1 MRYRVV
7 DFQNTV
13 SFFWA
18 MRILVLCIF
27 LFCYFPSF
35 TQGEVVGDAED
46 TYMEDVSRV
55 HFFEANFSMYSPLD
69 AFSEKISRDFLYGF
83 SIAYLLQLQK
93 EKPSFLGF
101 EAFHMN
107 LGVFNK
113 NYDVVVGNETLELS
127 GKVASNALG
136 LNVIYRHY
144 PPLKWKRFEPYFEG
158 QFGMKFLY
166 SYLSETGAFLDEE
179 PYENFD
185 FLTTNWVLTYGGAFG
200 TQIHISD
207 FYYLNLKTSY
217 HFAVSGEYERR
228 LTENLDMIDFPQE
241 AFETVQSSTNM
252 IKIDLGMTFLF

>member
-1 MRYRVV
+1 MRVLILCV
-7 DFQNTV
+7 IL
-13 SFFWA
+13 FFH
-18 MRILVLCIF
+18 LPV
-27 LFCYFPSF
+27 F
-35 TQGEVVGDAED
+35 TQED
-46 TYMEDVSRV
+46 TYEEEGEAYEEEASRV
-55 HFFEANFSMYSPLD
+55 HFFEANFSLYSPLD
-69 AFSEKISRDFLYGF
+69 AFSERISKDFLYGF
-83 SIAYLLQLQK
+83 SASYLLQLQK

-107 LGVFNK
+107 FGVFTK
-113 NYDVVVGNETLELS
+113 NYDAAVGNETLELS

-136 LNVIYRHY
+136 LNLLYRHY
-144 PPLKWKRFEPYFEG
+144 PPLKWKRLEPYFEG

-166 SYLSETGAFLDEE
+166 SYLSETGAFFDEE

-207 FYYLNLKTSY
+207 FYYLNIKTSY

-228 LTENLDMIDFPQE
+228 LTENLDLIDFPQE